1 MALNQGWWA
10 VPTLRQL
17 TAFGDFE
24 DQFQLTSV
32 PFIATPHPSIHP
44 STYPPFPMPSPQLL
58 KTARQVMADPALK
71 QKLADR
77 VLELMQE
84 DLRLQRERARSYG
97 GLRS

>member
-10 VPTLRQL
+10 VPFPIPPSLL
-17 TAFGDFE
+17 
-24 DQFQLTSV
+24 
-32 PFIATPHPSIHP
+32 HPPISSSIHP
-44 STYPPFPMPSPQLL
+44 PTPSLHHSPTPYPSLPMPSPQLL
-58 KTARQVMADPALK
+58 ATARQVMADPALK